1 MRYYKVSED
10 FIKRHN
16 LEKLECFPQIVDWTT
31 LESLEQELQD
41 RNIEYDK
48 NDLDMFIKEIHH
60 LQNRAENLVDYLV
73 RCRLCKGVINEKI

>member
-16 LEKLECFPQIVDWTT
+16 LEKISCLPQIVDWTT

-41 RNIEYDK
+41 RNIRYDSD
-48 NDLDMFIKEIHH
+48 DLDMFVKEIYN
-60 LQNRAENLVDYLV
+60 LESRAENLVDYLV
-73 RCRLCKGVINEKI
+73 RCRYAKEVE

>member
-16 LEKLECFPQIVDWTT
+16 LEKISCLPQIVDWTT

-41 RNIEYDK
+41 RNIRYDSD
-48 NDLDMFIKEIHH
+48 DLDMFVKEIYN
-60 LQNRAENLVDYLV
+60 LESRAENLVDYLV
-73 RCRLCKGVINEKI
+73 RCRYAREVE